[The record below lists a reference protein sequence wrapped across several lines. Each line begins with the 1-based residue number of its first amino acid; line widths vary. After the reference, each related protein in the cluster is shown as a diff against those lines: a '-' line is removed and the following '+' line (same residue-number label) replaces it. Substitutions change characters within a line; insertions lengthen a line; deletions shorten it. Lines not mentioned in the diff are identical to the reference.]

1 MCVYVGGWL
10 SYLSLNSEKDPGCIF
25 DSDVKV
31 FHRNS
36 RENTKVAS
44 QN

>member
-1 MCVYVGGWL
+1 MYVEGWL
-10 SYLSLNSEKDPGCIF
+10 SYLSLNSETDPGCIF

-31 FHRNS
+31 FHRNPW
-36 RENTKVAS
+36 ENTEVAS